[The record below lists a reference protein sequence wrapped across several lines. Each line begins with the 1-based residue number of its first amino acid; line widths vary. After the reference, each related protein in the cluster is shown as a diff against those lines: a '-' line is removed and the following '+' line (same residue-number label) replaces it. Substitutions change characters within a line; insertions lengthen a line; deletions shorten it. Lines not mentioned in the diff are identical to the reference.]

1 MPVWPGFNVLQAG
14 SSQLVRLQ
22 DVLDL
27 FENLKE
33 REDVRFQMNE
43 PWGDRLLAIC
53 REPNTSELSG
63 AEREDLKEEQLRN
76 IARLLVQLIQELACP
91 DQSGRS
97 ISSSNTAQIWQ
108 ENECPMQP
116 KHSVGINVSGEYVK
130 AMFGERID
138 KSGQR
143 KKLYVL
149 LHRISCWAARG
160 NPSDST
166 PLATHSCGK
175 KRCLRLDCLQ
185 WGNHRSNQRD
195 AYKSARGKRRTRLVS
210 SIMRSFRSRPLF
222 LVGPKAGHVFRYQYL
237 ALLEPLGFFR
247 THLVT

>member
-1 MPVWPGFNVLQAG
+1 
-14 SSQLVRLQ
+14 
-22 DVLDL
+22 
-27 FENLKE
+27 
-33 REDVRFQMNE
+33 MNE

-130 AMFGERID
+130 AMFGERD
-138 KSGQR
+138 RQERTEEEAVCAFAQDFLLGSEGKS
-143 KKLYVL
+143 K
-149 LHRISCWAARG
+149 
-160 NPSDST
+160 
-166 PLATHSCGK
+166 
-175 KRCLRLDCLQ
+175 
-185 WGNHRSNQRD
+185 
-195 AYKSARGKRRTRLVS
+195 
-210 SIMRSFRSRPLF
+210 
-222 LVGPKAGHVFRYQYL
+222 
-237 ALLEPLGFFR
+237 
-247 THLVT
+247 